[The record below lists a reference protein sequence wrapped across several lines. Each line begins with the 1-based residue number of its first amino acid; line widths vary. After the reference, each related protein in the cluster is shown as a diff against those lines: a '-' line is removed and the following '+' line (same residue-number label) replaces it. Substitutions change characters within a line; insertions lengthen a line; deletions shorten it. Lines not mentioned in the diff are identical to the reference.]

1 MNHHTVSADR
11 ADKAAA
17 ELATDT
23 NAGSSTGPATSAA
36 SALERELAQLLVQAL
51 NLEVAAADLDPAV
64 ALYGDGLGLDSIDIL
79 ELALEVSTH
88 YGFQLRADDED
99 NHHIFQ
105 SLRSLAA
112 HVAVHRS
119 K

>member
-1 MNHHTVSADR
+1 MNHHTVSAER
-11 ADKAAA
+11 SDKAAT
-17 ELATDT
+17 EVATDA
-23 NAGSSTGPATSAA
+23 NAGSSTASAA